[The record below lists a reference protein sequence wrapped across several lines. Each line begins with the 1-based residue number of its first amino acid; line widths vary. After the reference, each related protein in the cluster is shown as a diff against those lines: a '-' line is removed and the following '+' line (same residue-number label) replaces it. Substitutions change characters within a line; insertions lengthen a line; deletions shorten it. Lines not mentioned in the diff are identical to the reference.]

1 MESITT
7 GAEEARQ
14 KRQLL
19 FDEGCK
25 QRMDSDMNEH
35 YGHSIGIWSIY
46 IRAGSVLRCIVRA
59 EKHRFIEGG

>member
-14 KRQLL
+14 KWQLL

-25 QRMDSDMNEH
+25 QCMDSGMNEH
-35 YGHSIGIWSIY
+35 YSHSIGIWSIY
-46 IRAGSVLRCIVRA
+46 ICAGSVLRCIERA

>member
-25 QRMDSDMNEH
+25 QCMDSDMNEH
-35 YGHSIGIWSIY
+35 YGHSIGI
-46 IRAGSVLRCIVRA
+46 
-59 EKHRFIEGG
+59 